1 MRFAFA
7 TLITA
12 LTLCVSAQP
21 RVAAAQPAV
30 RMTRK
35 VVLEKAA
42 SGYQWKLIEAAVPA
56 VGPHDVLVRVRAA
69 ALNHGDIDALA
80 PTPHADHSGMV
91 AGTDA
96 AGDVVAVGAKVTGI
110 HPGERVTNTFFV
122 RWTDGPFSQKYL
134 AGMFGYTVDGV
145 FSDYVVLPDTAVV
158 PMAPGLTYE
167 EAATL
172 PSAGLTA
179 WSATTKPRALHPG
192 DVVLVQ
198 GTGGVSMFALQFA
211 VAMQAHVII
220 TSSSDDKLRRAR
232 ALGAIDGINY
242 RTTPQW
248 ADAVR
253 DLTHSHG
260 ADLVVDVGGK
270 ATLGQSVDC
279 LADAG
284 TVAVVGGLTGYDGV
298 IPAYGLIKKAAGA
311 QAIWVGSRADFVRM
325 NAFIAR
331 HHLHP
336 VIDRVFA
343 FEQYQEA
350 LQDLRSGHFV
360 GKIVLRL

>member
-1 MRFAFA
+1 
-7 TLITA
+7 
-12 LTLCVSAQP
+12 
-21 RVAAAQPAV
+21 
-30 RMTRK
+30 MTRK

-56 VGPHDVLVRVRAA
+56 VGPHDILVRVRAV
-69 ALNHGDIDALA
+69 ALNHGDIDELA
-80 PTPHADHSGMV
+80 PSPRQDHTGMV

-96 AGDVVAVGAKVTGI
+96 AGDVVAVGAMVTGL

-122 RWTDGPFSQKYL
+122 RWTDGPFSEKYL
-134 AGMFGYTVDGV
+134 AGMYGYTVDGV
-145 FSDYVVLPDTAVV
+145 FSDYIVLPDTAVV
-158 PMAPGLTYE
+158 PIAAGLTYE

-179 WSATTKPRALHPG
+179 WSAISKARTLHPG

-211 VAMQAHVII
+211 VAMHAHVII

-232 ALGAIDGINY
+232 TLGASTGINY
-242 RTTPQW
+242 LDTPQW
-248 ADAVR
+248 ANAVR
-253 DLTHSHG
+253 DLTHAHG

-270 ATLGQSVDC
+270 ATLGQSVES

-284 TVAVVGGLTGYDGV
+284 MLAVVGGLTGYDGV
-298 IPAYGLIKKAAGA
+298 IPAYGLVKKAAGA

-325 NAFIAR
+325 NAFIAQ

-343 FEQYQEA
+343 FEQYREA
-350 LQDLRSGHFV
+350 LKSLQSGHFV
-360 GKIVLRL
+360 GKIVLRLQ